1 MEPSAGDAVAEKRKK
16 DSKKEKLFSAAMRLI
31 GERGY
36 GDTSVEDIA
45 AIAKVSKGV
54 VYYYFNSKADLAE
67 QIISTG
73 LESLA
78 VRLDRA
84 VSDDMDVEQALHAL
98 AREQMKQVR
107 KNKEFAKFLLS
118 EMWREDRSWRETL
131 DRCIGDVVAIFEAQ
145 IVRGQDGGLFKK
157 EIDAAFIAQTV
168 FATFLA
174 GALNWTVVHPEQDPD
189 ELADKLAEF
198 ALAGLRALPTV
209 N

>member
-1 MEPSAGDAVAEKRKK
+1 MVEKRRK

-84 VSDDMDVEQALHAL
+84 VTDEMNVEEALRAL

-107 KNKEFAKFLLS
+107 KNREFAKFLLS
-118 EMWREDRSWRETL
+118 EMWREDRAWRETL
-131 DRCIGDVVAIFEAQ
+131 DRCIGDVVAIFEEQ
-145 IVRGQDGGLFKK
+145 ILRGQKEGLFKG
-157 EIDAAFIAQTV
+157 EVDASFIAQTV

-189 ELADKLAEF
+189 DLADRLAEF
-198 ALAGLRALPTV
+198 ALAGLRAVPIV